1 MSNSDQIFLM
11 ENGSIIESGSY
22 ESLIQKN
29 SAFSDFMRTYLESKN
44 NNSVDYESAV
54 SNQPSNLSNSKVKST
69 KSDDEQIVKK
79 EKIESGLVKL
89 IILIVYFF

>member
-1 MSNSDQIFLM
+1 M